1 MEAMQPS
8 LLDIVTRPALRGG
21 VPFQASRTSRKA
33 AEQLAPKVAGRREQ
47 VLALFRAGARLTAD
61 EAAARLEWKPTQ
73 TRPRVCEAAKWGIL
87 VDTGKERPSDDGAA
101 MAVYRYA
108 TLPELRCSRLCCA
121 SRYFILKFQW
131 WHRELFFAVLLLH
144 FYHKCRS

>member
-1 MEAMQPS
+1 MQQS
-8 LLDIVTRPALRGG
+8 LLDIVTRQALRVG

-61 EAAARLEWKPTQ
+61 EAAVLLEWKPTQ

-87 VDTGKERPSDDGAA
+87 VDTGSEFRPPGVTHSAPLGRRSFLQIPPPLWVSLKWAGSERF
-101 MAVYRYA
+101 
-108 TLPELRCSRLCCA
+108 L
-121 SRYFILKFQW
+121 
-131 WHRELFFAVLLLH
+131 
-144 FYHKCRS
+144 

>member
-8 LLDIVTRPALRGG
+8 LLDIVTRPALRVG
-21 VPFQASRTSRKA
+21 VPFQASRTSRA
-33 AEQLAPKVAGRREQ
+33 AAARLAPKVAGRRER
-47 VLALFRAGARLTAD
+47 VIALFRSGARLTAD

-101 MAVYRYA
+101 MVGIGADGNGDPAIFRKDLTGTVNDGVNGIVRDDGVAYVRFSGNPIA
-108 TLPELRCSRLCCA
+108 
-121 SRYFILKFQW
+121 
-131 WHRELFFAVLLLH
+131 
-144 FYHKCRS
+144 

>member
-61 EAAARLEWKPTQ
+61 EAAALLEWKPTQ
-73 TRPRVCEAAKWGIL
+73 TRPRVCDAAKWGVL
-87 VDTGKERPSDDGAA
+87 VDTGEERPSDDGAA
-101 MAVYRYA
+101 MVVYRFA
-108 TLPELRCSRLCCA
+108 TLPELREALNEAEKCFNYGA
-121 SRYFILKFQW
+121 TQ
-131 WHRELFFAVLLLH
+131 RESAEGLLWSDVI
-144 FYHKCRS
+144 RAEMEAA